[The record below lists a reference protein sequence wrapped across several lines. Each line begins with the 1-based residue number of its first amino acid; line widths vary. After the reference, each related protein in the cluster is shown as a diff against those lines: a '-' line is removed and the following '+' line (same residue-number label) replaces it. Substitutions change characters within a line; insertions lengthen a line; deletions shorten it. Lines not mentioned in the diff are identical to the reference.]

1 MMSTPCLLGAVE
13 ARPRPFTAAGIESE
27 FSEPVIINRP
37 RALLGSIARKYACAM
52 RTAAKKL
59 TANRRSNSAPSGS
72 FLSFLLFPIP
82 AFEHTRSSRP
92 RHANAWFTSS
102 PGAFGF
108 ARSTATARAFWPIS
122 AAAAS
127 MPSFSS
133 RRWLRW
139 CSPVWPVWTGAL
151 PSDLGFGHFDD
162 ALSGE
167 NLASLSVSLQ
177 TAFVAGPD
185 RAGARRLGGARRA
198 GSAGL
203 AEPGHRRGVPPADR
217 GASVAIGLG
226 LLIAFN
232 SQPLLLGGTRWIV
245 ILAHAVLVLAF
256 AFSAVSAALDR
267 LDPAYRQ
274 AAESLGA
281 GPVRVLVR
289 VTLPL
294 LLPAFGAA
302 AGLAVALSMG
312 ELGAT
317 VMVYPATWKT
327 LPVTHLRA
335 DRPRAGVPGGRLYDD
350 PAAGDAPGAGRLGR
364 IRGRAALR

>member
-1 MMSTPCLLGAVE
+1 MLLWNL
-13 ARPRPFTAAGIESE
+13 RS
-27 FSEPVIINRP
+27 
-37 RALLGSIARKYACAM
+37 RA
-52 RTAAKKL
+52 TVL
-59 TANRRSNSAPSGS
+59 TAFAVVVLVVFVAPLGTVVIAGLAGS
-72 FLSFLLFPIP
+72 W
-82 AFEHTRSSRP
+82 
-92 RHANAWFTSS
+92 N
-102 PGAFGF
+102 
-108 ARSTATARAFWPIS
+108 
-122 AAAAS
+122 
-127 MPSFSS
+127 
-133 RRWLRW
+133 
-139 CSPVWPVWTGAL
+139 GAL
-151 PSDLGFGHFDD
+151 PSDLGVARFGD

-177 TAFVAGPD
+177 TALIGGGIALVL
-185 RAGARRLGGARRA
+185 GAWAAIAAREAPMWLRRITDAVFHLPIA
-198 GSAGL
+198 
-203 AEPGHRRGVPPADR
+203 VP
-217 GASVAIGLG
+217 SVAIGLG

-232 SQPLLLGGTRWIV
+232 SRPLLLGGTRWIV

-281 GPVRVLVR
+281 SPGRVLVR

-294 LLPAFGAA
+294 LMPALGAA

-327 LPVTHLRA
+327 LPVTIFGLT
-335 DRPRAGVPGGRLYDD
+335 DRGQAFQ
-350 PAAGDAPGAGRLGR
+350 AAACTTVLLFVTLLALLLLGR